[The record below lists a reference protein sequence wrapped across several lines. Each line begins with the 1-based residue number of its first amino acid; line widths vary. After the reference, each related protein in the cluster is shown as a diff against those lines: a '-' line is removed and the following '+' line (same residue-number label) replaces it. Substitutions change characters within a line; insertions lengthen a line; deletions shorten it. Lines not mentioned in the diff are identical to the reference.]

1 MKTKSNFELT
11 QELDETNLVLD
22 SVMKEI
28 DRLESKIKALEQT
41 VLSMND
47 EIQALKQMVN
57 SNQIAIRELGK
68 EHKNFVRG
76 KGTGVIKF

>member
-47 EIQALKQMVN
+47 EVQALKQMVN

-68 EHKNFVRG
+68 EQKNLVRG